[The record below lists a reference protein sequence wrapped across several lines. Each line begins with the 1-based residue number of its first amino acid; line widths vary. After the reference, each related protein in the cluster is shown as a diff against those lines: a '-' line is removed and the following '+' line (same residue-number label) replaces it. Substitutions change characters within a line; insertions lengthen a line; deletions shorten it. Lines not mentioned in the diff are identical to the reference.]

1 MTSIAAMPPTNAWYN
16 PGWPAL
22 PDLTDINVNS
32 PQAPENPTLDKVQLT
47 ITALYSGRV
56 ASHTGLNSLEQRE
69 NVRLQHLHSSGMMTS
84 AAINAAGKTALLSG
98 GFSIL
103 RNMVSMAQGE
113 INVARATGNVTADI
127 ASGTLGGLAAG
138 AAGGMVVQGTSN
150 AGRALA
156 GGLGTVV
163 GAVAFAGAA
172 YLLDVTGIKGLISDK
187 ITSILEGVDDSA
199 LPFDIAQQQGSIPP
213 GYNPYSN

>member
-1 MTSIAAMPPTNAWYN
+1 MTSIAAMPPSTTWYN
-16 PGWPAL
+16 PGWPSL

-47 ITALYSGRV
+47 VTALYSGRV
-56 ASHTGLNSLEQRE
+56 ASSTSLGSLEQRE
-69 NVRLQHLHSSGMMTS
+69 NVRLQHLHNSGMMTS
-84 AAINAAGKTALLSG
+84 AALSAAGKTALLSG
-98 GFSIL
+98 GFSLL
-103 RNMVSMAQGE
+103 RNMASMAQGE

-127 ASGTLGGLAAG
+127 ASGTIGGLAAG

-163 GAVAFAGAA
+163 GAVAFAGAN
-172 YLLDVTGIKGLISDK
+172 YLLDATGIKDMISDK

-199 LPFDIAQQQGSIPP
+199 LPFDIAQHGGVSPA
-213 GYNPYSN
+213 YNPYGN